1 MSTDMRAEIRVDA
14 SGDIASGV
22 GRFEVLLERSR
33 IFVDKSLFVSAFINN
48 INEAI
53 LTTYPRRSGKS
64 MNMRMLQ
71 SFFRIEV
78 DDMGNELP
86 EDQKKY
92 KKYFT
97 GGEVELDYGDK
108 KALQSSKDIR

>member
-22 GRFEVLLERSR
+22 GRFEVLVERSR
-33 IFVDKSLFVSAFINN
+33 IFVDKSLFISAFINN

-78 DDMGNELP
+78 DEKGNPTPRRSKEV
-86 EDQKKY
+86 QKV
-92 KKYFT
+92 FCWW
-97 GGEVELDYGDK
+97 
-108 KALQSSKDIR
+108 